1 LTASGLVKFIEW
13 RSQMIKIYLC
23 LQSINNQQMIPAYFN
38 WSGGKDSALA
48 LWKIQQQGHYDIR
61 YLLTSVNAAFD
72 RVSMHGVRRSL
83 LEEQARLTG
92 IPLTTLELP
101 EQPDMEAYEKTMK
114 DKVNWL
120 KAQGCEQAIFGDIF
134 LEDLKVYREQQL
146 AREGITCVF
155 PLWQQDS
162 RQLVKEFIGA
172 GFKSIVVCVNDKY
185 LDRSFCGRVIDEQ
198 FIRDLPAGVDPCG
211 ENGEFH
217 SFCVDGPVFSRP
229 LAVKTGEYVY
239 RQYDQPNGEG
249 KYGFWYVDLLAE
261 TGNAG

>member
-1 LTASGLVKFIEW
+1 MTASGPVKFIEW
-13 RSQMIKIYLC
+13 QSQMIKIYLC
-23 LQSINNQQMIPAYFN
+23 LQPINKKQMKPAYFN

-48 LWKIQQQGHYDIR
+48 LWKIQQQGVYDIR
-61 YLLTSVNAAFD
+61 YLLTSVNAVYN

-83 LEEQARLTG
+83 LEEQARLIG

-101 EQPDMEAYEKTMK
+101 GQPDMEEYEKTMK

-120 KAQGCEQAIFGDIF
+120 KAQGCEHAIFGDIF
-134 LEDLKVYREQQL
+134 LQDLKDYREKQL
-146 AREGITCVF
+146 SGEGVHCVF

-162 RQLVKEFIGA
+162 WRLVKEFIGA
-172 GFKSIVVCVNDKY
+172 GFKSIVVCVNDRY

-198 FIRDLPAGVDPCG
+198 FIQDLPAGVDPCG

-229 LAVKTGEYVY
+229 LAVETGEYVY
-239 RQYDQPNGEG
+239 RQYDQPNSDG
-249 KYGFWYVDLLAE
+249 KYGFWYVDLLSLK
-261 TGNAG
+261 